1 MLLSYNSDIFNILRL
16 DIIILWG
23 KMGIIRWSYCSTLS
37 NSCIWNTKNK
47 KKTTIKIRGSP
58 VLRLVKK
65 KIPPWLSSCAQV
77 LSWPHFC
84 DLNHV
89 ISVALDKSHE
99 RYFIP
104 INNLK
109 SCVAGVRA
117 MSSVWFSGRSLPQIS
132 FLSWNSLSRVVE
144 AGCIQ
149 LVWEKLMDDPATLGC
164 WTSVKSVQAMLL
176 RCLKLQ
182 SRADKPAGEHA
193 YRRTLSQGARQTLI
207 RG

>member
-16 DIIILWG
+16 NIIILWG
-23 KMGIIRWSYCSTLS
+23 KMDIIRWLYCSTLS
-37 NSCIWNTKNK
+37 NSCILNTKK
-47 KKTTIKIRGSP
+47 KKTTMKIRGSP
-58 VLRLVKK
+58 ALRWVKK

-99 RYFIP
+99 WYFIP

-117 MSSVWFSGRSLPQIS
+117 TSSVWFSGRSPPPDLIPVLEFTLKS
-132 FLSWNSLSRVVE
+132 CGGKVHAASLRK
-144 AGCIQ
+144 AGGWPC
-149 LVWEKLMDDPATLGC
+149 DSG
-164 WTSVKSVQAMLL
+164 MLNF
-176 RCLKLQ
+176 C
-182 SRADKPAGEHA
+182 
-193 YRRTLSQGARQTLI
+193 
-207 RG
+207 